1 MSGKKGAESQ
11 SRGFEPAL
19 AGIENELLPEIRD
32 YGRDF
37 DRGQGL
43 YSGSILGPEH
53 ELVNQGNQTA
63 LDQIPGMQDHL
74 SLLRQTN
81 QGFLDYDP
89 NSFQNQASR
98 DALGANVQAQFN
110 ESIRPGI
117 EDRGTFSG
125 QFGGSQVGNA
135 LGAATAPLSRAI
147 GDSEVGL
154 MNADRN
160 RALAASQQTGGI
172 LRDSLLPSQI
182 QSDIG
187 NQRTQ
192 RGQQERMDF
201 IQQQE
206 AERRNRFQS
215 LQEQSSLYG
224 PLAGAGGTATTTP
237 GSAGAGGVL
246 SGALGGAVAG
256 GQLGGMSGTPFGAG
270 VGAAGGAIVGGL
282 GALI

>member
-1 MSGKKGAESQ
+1 MGKKSGAESQ

-32 YGRDF
+32 YGRNF

-43 YSGSILGPEH
+43 WDGSILGPEDPR
-53 ELVNQGNQTA
+53 VAQGLQSS
-63 LDQIPGMQDHL
+63 LDAIPGIQGQL
-74 SLLRQTN
+74 GQQNQAL
-81 QGFLDYDP
+81 QGFLDFDP

-135 LGAATAPLSRAI
+135 LGASTAPLSRAI
-147 GDSEVGL
+147 ADSEVGL

-160 RALAASQQTGGI
+160 RGLSALQLSPGI
-172 LRDSLLPSQI
+172 INQNLLPGQI
-182 QSDIG
+182 QSDVG
-187 NQRTQ
+187 ANRTQ
-192 RGQQERMDF
+192 RGQQGLMDH
-201 IQQQE
+201 IQQTE
-206 AERRNRFQS
+206 SSRRNRFQS
-215 LQEQSSLYG
+215 LQEMESLYG
-224 PLAGAGGTATTTP
+224 PLAGAGGTASTTP
-237 GSAGAGGVL
+237 GSPGAGGVL